1 MMNVIGFT
9 LGENVIYYDH
19 SSLFQSGHY
28 YVELNIQKKKKKQT
42 RNAQF
47 HLKSAHFYVLK

>member
-28 YVELNIQKKKKKQT
+28 YVELNIQKKKKKKPET
-42 RNAQF
+42 LSF
-47 HLKSAHFYVLK
+47 I